1 MLDECYGLEVHKNVN
16 GGWEGLRLLKSSD
29 EGQCMPMLLL
39 KSGVLKRQ
47 HLLPR

>member
-1 MLDECYGLEVHKNVN
+1 MLDGCYGLEVHKNVN
-16 GGWEGLRLLKSSD
+16 GGWEGLRLLKAYD
-29 EGQCMPMLLL
+29 EGHMPMLLL